1 MPPQPKAKTHQKAK
15 PYEQMQYPDQR
26 VQVDVKVVPLKY
38 LTNPEGRL
46 YQYTAIDEYSR
57 LRYLAAYPEQSTYFS
72 ADFPEKMVAWFKRRG
87 VRVECVQTD
96 NSFKFTNRFYSSR
109 KNGLFF
115 SNKRDYPII
124 GVNLLRGVE

>member
-96 NSFKFTNRFYSSR
+96 TSFKFTNRFTSSR
-109 KNGLFF
+109 KIALSL
-115 SNKRDYPII
+115 SNNPLIAL
-124 GVNLLRGVE
+124 VPATN

>member
-46 YQYTAIDEYSR
+46 YQYTVCVIWLLTQSKAPTFPLIFRKRWWPGSNAAACGSSVFRQTTALNLPIVFTAAEKTAYSFR
-57 LRYLAAYPEQSTYFS
+57 
-72 ADFPEKMVAWFKRRG
+72 
-87 VRVECVQTD
+87 
-96 NSFKFTNRFYSSR
+96 TNR
-109 KNGLFF
+109 
-115 SNKRDYPII
+115 
-124 GVNLLRGVE
+124 

>member
-1 MPPQPKAKTHQKAK
+1 
-15 PYEQMQYPDQR
+15 MQYPDQR

-46 YQYTAIDEYSR
+46 YQYTTIDEYSR

-72 ADFPEKMVAWFKRRG
+72 ADFPEKIVAWFKRCG

-109 KNGLFF
+109 KNSLFF
-115 SNKRDYPII
+115 SNKPLNALEPATNRSVPI
-124 GVNLLRGVE
+124 RAAQ

>member
-1 MPPQPKAKTHQKAK
+1 
-15 PYEQMQYPDQR
+15 MQYPDQR

-124 GVNLLRGVE
+124 CVNLLRGVE